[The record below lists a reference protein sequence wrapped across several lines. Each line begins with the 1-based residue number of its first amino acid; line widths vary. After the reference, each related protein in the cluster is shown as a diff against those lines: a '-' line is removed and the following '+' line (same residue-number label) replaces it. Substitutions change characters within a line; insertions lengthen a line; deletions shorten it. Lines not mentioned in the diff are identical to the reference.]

1 MITGPSGAGKGTLI
15 RALLGRVADLEVAV
29 SATTRHRRRGEED
42 GREYWFLSDAEFVRR
57 VHEGDFLEH
66 VTYVSGK
73 RYGTLRSE
81 VHRIAGEG
89 KIPVLELETEGALN
103 VKDDVP
109 GAVTIFITAPIPE
122 LERRLRERA
131 SESEGEIGERIGL
144 ARKQLAQAE
153 QFDHVVVNDDLER
166 ATQGAGGGCPARVGN
181 RRYHE
186 SAVIHPRIDE
196 LLDDVD
202 SRYALVIVAA
212 KRARQ
217 INNYHHQLGEG
228 TFDEFPPLVESRSK
242 NYLTMALEET
252 AEGKI
257 KYTYKN

>member
-15 RALLGRVADLEVAV
+15 KGLLDRVPELEVAI
-29 SATTRHRRRGEED
+29 SATTRLRRRGEED

-57 VHEGDFLEH
+57 VHEGEFLEH

-81 VHRIAGEG
+81 VDRIAADG

-103 VKDDVP
+103 VKEDVP

-144 ARKQLAQAE
+144 ARKQLAQAD
-153 QFDHVVVNDDLER
+153 QFDHVVVNDEVDR
-166 ATQGAGGGCPARVGN
+166 ATEELAGIVQR
-181 RRYHE
+181 E
-186 SAVIHPRIDE
+186 
-196 LLDDVD
+196 
-202 SRYALVIVAA
+202 VAA
-212 KRARQ
+212 AA
-217 INNYHHQLGEG
+217 
-228 TFDEFPPLVESRSK
+228 TMSRP
-242 NYLTMALEET
+242 
-252 AEGKI
+252 
-257 KYTYKN
+257 